1 MRRTLS
7 WSRSRWGKTLHRI
20 LLMALVREPFF
31 IWLYLLEY
39 SWLGLRY
46 RWLIWV
52 LGFCTCVY
60 FRMGRPRLRLYLFI
74 QSSVTLYLFTCY
86 FKVVYATYY
95 FHWDAYILLLILT
108 CETYLFIFGDHGS
121 PPVYPYLLLENV
133 CLFTSQII
141 RFYLPICGLFTIHN
155 HYKYIMYVWKRI
167 WV

>member
-155 HYKYIMYVWKRI
+155 HYKYIMYVWKT
-167 WV
+167 